1 MFRDR
6 EEAGTLLA
14 GKLKKFS
21 NQQAGVVLAVPRGGV
36 PVAYMVS
43 RQLGM
48 PMELVLTKKIGHP
61 RNKEYAIGAVSLS
74 DYFVV
79 PHKDVSEEYIQEEIR
94 KIRIRLQEMQSLF
107 MGNQKQE
114 PIAGKTVI
122 IIDDGVATGNT
133 LLSTVQMLRK
143 AKPAQIVVAAPVASA
158 SAVKKL
164 SAEADE
170 VIAYLIP
177 WDFEGVGSYY
187 EDFHQVSDEEV
198 IYFLNRFSKEN
209 KRIA

>member
-36 PVAYMVS
+36 PVAYMVA

-48 PMELVLTKKIGHP
+48 PLDLVLTKKIGHP
-61 RNKEYAIGAVSLS
+61 QNKEYAIGAVSLT

-79 PHKDVSEEYIQEEIR
+79 PHEGVSADYVEEEIR
-94 KIRIRLQEMQSLF
+94 KIRIRLKEMQSRF
-107 MGNQKQE
+107 VGDQKQE
-114 PIAGKTVI
+114 SLTGKTVI
-122 IIDDGVATGNT
+122 IIDDGIATGNT

-143 AKPAQIVVAAPVASA
+143 AKPAQIIVAVPVASA

-170 VIAYLIP
+170 VIACLIP
-177 WDFEGVGSYY
+177 WDFQGVGAYY

-198 IYFLNRFSKEN
+198 IYFLDKFSKEMR
-209 KRIA
+209 KIA